1 MSRITLLLILIVGSL
16 SPLIA
21 QERDVSLYDYPHNR
35 LGWMTIESENF
46 LVHFQEG
53 NVRPAQ
59 VISKIAE
66 EIYPDVV
73 DLYNHKPDSKV
84 SIVLNDRL
92 DYANGAAYFFDNK
105 IEIWLPALDT
115 PLRGTHNWLRT
126 VVTHEFVHIVQIQV
140 AAKQNR
146 RWPATYLQWLS
157 YEDVRR
163 PDVLYG
169 YPNGVVTFPIANLSM
184 PAWLAEGTA
193 QYDREHLHY
202 DYWDAHRDMILR
214 TRILQGTQLSLE
226 QMGTFS
232 SKTSLERET
241 TYNQGFAFTHW
252 LASPIGWPRNTAK
265 TSFACSPKPC
275 PNPGSTM

>member
-1 MSRITLLLILIVGSL
+1 MSRIAILLLLLIGSC
-16 SPLIA
+16 SFGFA

-35 LGWMTIESENF
+35 LGWKTIESANF

-53 NVRPAQ
+53 NQRPAQ
-59 VISKIAE
+59 VISVIAE

-126 VVTHEFVHIVQIQV
+126 VITHEFVHIVQIQV

-146 RWPATYLQWLS
+146 RWPAS
-157 YEDVRR
+157 
-163 PDVLYG
+163 
-169 YPNGVVTFPIANLSM
+169 
-184 PAWLAEGTA
+184 
-193 QYDREHLHY
+193 
-202 DYWDAHRDMILR
+202 
-214 TRILQGTQLSLE
+214 
-226 QMGTFS
+226 
-232 SKTSLERET
+232 
-241 TYNQGFAFTHW
+241 
-252 LASPIGWPRNTAK
+252 
-265 TSFACSPKPC
+265 
-275 PNPGSTM
+275 